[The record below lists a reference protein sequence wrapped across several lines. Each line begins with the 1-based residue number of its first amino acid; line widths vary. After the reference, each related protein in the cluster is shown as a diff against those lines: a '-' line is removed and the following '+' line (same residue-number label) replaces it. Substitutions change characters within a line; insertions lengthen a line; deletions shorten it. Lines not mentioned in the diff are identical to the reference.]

1 MIQEHWSLPNELTV
15 LQNIHPDFHSHALSA
30 IDLTGD
36 ILIGRPF
43 GGTAILYRKT
53 FADKIHVCHTDV
65 SRITAVVIDTDA
77 GPILVANV
85 YMPTN
90 YGDLDS
96 LEQYVDCLSRLH
108 ALRIDTNTAHA
119 IIAGD
124 FNCSA
129 GSRFSMSFLILPW
142 IIIW

>member
-1 MIQEHWSLPNELTV
+1 MC
-15 LQNIHPDFHSHALSA
+15 
-30 IDLTGD
+30 
-36 ILIGRPF
+36 R
-43 GGTAILYRKT
+43 
-53 FADKIHVCHTDV
+53 TDV
-65 SRITAVVIDTDA
+65 SIITAAVVIDTDA

-108 ALRIDTNTAHA
+108 ALIIDTNIAHV

-129 GSRFSMSFLILPW
+129 GSRFYRATLC
-142 IIIW
+142 